1 MANLIEDLIQGL
13 TPSQNSKS
21 ESLSNDSYH
30 IIEMLSQGYFQN
42 ENSFVP
48 NGVQILNNEN
58 IITIRFYDHGEE
70 IFDSFELIQNDS
82 FVMIK
87 PKSVIVNY
95 KFPYYQIIL
104 NEYDSLILKYDME
117 SEEWYLYEIHSL

>member
-1 MANLIEDLIQGL
+1 MSNLLEDLIKDVQ
-13 TPSQNSKS
+13 PSQNFKS
-21 ESLSNDSYH
+21 ELLDNSPNH
-30 IIEMLSQGYFQN
+30 IIQLLSQGYQN

-48 NGVQILNNEN
+48 DGVQILNNEN

-70 IFDSFELIQNDS
+70 VFDSFELIQNDS

-87 PKSVIVNY
+87 PKSVIVNH

-104 NEYDSLILKYDME
+104 NENDSLILKYDMKT
-117 SEEWYLYEIHSL
+117 EEWYLYEIHSL

>member
-1 MANLIEDLIQGL
+1 MSNLLEDLIKDVQ
-13 TPSQNSKS
+13 PSQNFKS
-21 ESLSNDSYH
+21 ELLDNSPNH
-30 IIEMLSQGYFQN
+30 IIQLLSQGYQN

-48 NGVQILNNEN
+48 DGVQILNNEN

-70 IFDSFELIQNDS
+70 VFDSFELIQNDS

-87 PKSVIVNY
+87 PKSVIVNH

-104 NEYDSLILKYDME
+104 NENDSLILKYDMK
-117 SEEWYLYEIHSL
+117 EEDWYLYEIHSL